1 MIYEKIKE
9 QNDRYLIYNV
19 RRTEFQENTEVPF
32 RVAVEP
38 FKISREQK
46 KELEYLGI
54 AVCDYVQVVIDLYN
68 ESEIVRRILN
78 KGKLGMFIR
87 KIEPKYLFIRP
98 DIVLTDYGFKICEI
112 ETSIFGLALA
122 EILNKAYIECGYST
136 IIPQNALKYYITSN
150 IPNEGVIAY
159 SDHVKAFSGQLDFL
173 AKEVFST
180 GNKTWN
186 AQLID
191 EKFEA
196 KHNIYRAFY
205 CSDYKID
212 SNVSKLL
219 TVSAKANFLP
229 SLTPQF
235 EEKAILALIW
245 DKRFESYFK
254 EKMSSSMYE
263 YLRKV
268 IPPTWILGEEKNSE
282 LEMPCKTIS
291 DIATMP
297 KSKRRFV
304 LKKSGD
310 SSWGEGITFLHKVSH
325 EKVRQKIQKAEY
337 SESLYVL
344 QQFYEGTKSKM
355 KYFDCV
361 GNIMEMEAKVRLTP
375 YYSFCG
381 ADKGKLVAIK
391 ATGCE
396 NTDYIHG
403 ATNSI
408 NTAVSIS

>member
-1 MIYEKIKE
+1 MIYEKIKA
-9 QNDRYLIYNV
+9 QNERYSIYNI
-19 RRTEFQENTEVPF
+19 RRKEFEANTEVPF

-38 FKISREQK
+38 FRVSKGQFQ
-46 KELEYLGI
+46 ELEYLGI
-54 AVCDYVQVVIDLYN
+54 SICEYVQAVIDLYN
-68 ESEIVRRILN
+68 ESETVRQILN
-78 KGKLGMFIR
+78 KGESGKNVR
-87 KIEPKYLFIRP
+87 KINPKYLFIRP

-136 IIPQNALKYYITSN
+136 LVSQNMLKRYITSN
-150 IPNEGVIAY
+150 IPKEGVIAY
-159 SDHVKAFSGQLDFL
+159 SNHVKAFSGQLDFL
-173 AKEVFST
+173 AKEVFSN
-180 GNKTWN
+180 GKKVWH

-191 EKFEA
+191 ETFEPME
-196 KHNIYRAFY
+196 NIYRAFY
-205 CSDYKID
+205 CSDSEND
-212 SNVSKLL
+212 ANVSKLL
-219 TVSAKANFLP
+219 SEKVNFLP
-229 SLTPQF
+229 TLTPQF

-245 DKRFESYFK
+245 DKRFAAYFK

-268 IPPTWILGEEKNSE
+268 IPPTWIIGEEKNSE

-325 EKVRQKIQKAEY
+325 EKVRQKIQEAEY
-337 SESLYVL
+337 SKSLYVL

-381 ADKGKLVAIK
+381 ANKGKLVAIK

-408 NTAVSIS
+408 NTAVSI